1 MVYIGCD
8 PAFRQNGFCIAILD
22 ENRELQTKTFK
33 KFIDFIGW
41 VQNEMP
47 QKSIVAI
54 ENSYLQNSTFDMS
67 GPKPV
72 VARKSRNVGKNQAV
86 SQIAYELFTEYAAK
100 VHNVSP
106 KGKGRKR
113 DNAFIMGIIKRQ
125 GWKVSKKRFNP
136 DERDAIFMLNFA
148 Y

>member
-54 ENSYLQNSTFDMS
+54 ENSYLQNSTFDMTGNKS
-67 GPKPV
+67 V

-100 VHNVSP
+100 VRNVSP
-106 KGKGRKR
+106 KEKGRKR
-113 DNAFIMGIIKRQ
+113 DNALIIQLAKGQ
-125 GWKVSKKRFNP
+125 GWKVSKKRFNQ